1 MGYESKMSNICHYKS
16 KRIIYAWIYVLFLC
30 ETMTQAISLRI
41 IDELLIQLMTLIV
54 LKRSRDLYIAW
65 LEEKI
70 DFDVL
75 YHLKFFL

>member
-1 MGYESKMSNICHYKS
+1 
-16 KRIIYAWIYVLFLC
+16 
-30 ETMTQAISLRI
+30 MTQAIPLRI

-75 YHLKFFL
+75 YHLKFFFVKMSD

>member
-1 MGYESKMSNICHYKS
+1 
-16 KRIIYAWIYVLFLC
+16 
-30 ETMTQAISLRI
+30 MTQAISLRI

-75 YHLKFFL
+75 LISFEAFFVKMID